1 MSTEL
6 FNTLSQYSDKHLI
19 LIFPTVLLL
28 DHSNERNDHQL
39 SNVLIFNHILPT
51 SNGTDNGCYRKKKKH
66 TIDCRYRKTFFV
78 CLLWLNLLKNKI

>member
-28 DHSNERNDHQL
+28 DHSNEGNDHQL

-51 SNGTDNGCYRKKKKH
+51 SNVTDNGCYRKKKE
-66 TIDCRYRKTFFV
+66 TYY
-78 CLLWLNLLKNKI
+78 